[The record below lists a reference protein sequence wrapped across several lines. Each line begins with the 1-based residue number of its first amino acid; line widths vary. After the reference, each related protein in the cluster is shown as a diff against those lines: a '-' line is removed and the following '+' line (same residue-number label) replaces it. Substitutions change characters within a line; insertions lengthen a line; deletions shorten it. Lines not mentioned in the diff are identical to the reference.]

1 LDYVKLVRSL
11 PFHLNPQT
19 PSKSF
24 YDINTRT
31 GFFYFTPVVAAILGE
46 LLGHWLHDMA
56 GRWYMKRNNGV
67 LEPEARL
74 LVIYFSTPFIVSG
87 LILPGFCLENGYHY
101 MITSLAWGLYVFG
114 IMITTVA
121 IASYNLDSYPEGSG
135 KVGSW
140 LNQSRKLGGF
150 TISYVQVRWA
160 NASGTERSFG
170 IQAAIC
176 VVVFVIIIILQ
187 IYGKRMRVNSGRLH
201 FKTN

>member
-1 LDYVKLVRSL
+1 
-11 PFHLNPQT
+11 
-19 PSKSF
+19 
-24 YDINTRT
+24 
-31 GFFYFTPVVAAILGE
+31 VAAILGE
-46 LLGHWLHDMA
+46 VLGHWLHDMA
-56 GRWYMKRNNGV
+56 GRWYMKRHNGV

-74 LVIYFSTPFIVSG
+74 LVIYFSTPFIISG
-87 LILPGFCLENGYHY
+87 LILLGFCLENGYHY

-135 KVGSW
+135 EVGSW
-140 LNQSRKLGGF
+140 LNQSRTLGGF

-160 NASGTERSFG
+160 KASGTERSFG
-170 IQAAIC
+170 IQAAVC
-176 VVVFVIIIILQ
+176 VAVFAIIVILQ